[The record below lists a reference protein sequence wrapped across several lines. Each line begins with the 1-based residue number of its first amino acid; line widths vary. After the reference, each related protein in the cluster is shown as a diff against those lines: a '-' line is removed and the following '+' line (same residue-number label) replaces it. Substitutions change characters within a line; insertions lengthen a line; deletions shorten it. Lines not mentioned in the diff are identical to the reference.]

1 MLLYFVVRVIPVKSG
16 HGHFGQNQN
25 KKIISRLKIVYI
37 NNILF
42 IYTIFRTF
50 SLQKTNLT
58 EMTMTEFDRI
68 FVVVKKSAF
77 TLLIT
82 KIVVNVIYIYS
93 AIYSTVSCHFRTALL
108 NKLPPFLN
116 KQPKNVLSLQRQP
129 MKVLREPR
137 RRHLLRPRAVTI
149 DDRRRSSIKTQKVAL
164 SGSWQSIKLSF
175 TQLTQMGKLKNLKKL
190 EKLKPY
196 ALWLNL
202 QPKRLLALTSN
213 DRRE

>member
-1 MLLYFVVRVIPVKSG
+1 MTYAFPFMNRFYGKSGLLNMIIFSVSALLIDGKCVMLLYFVVRVIPVKSG

-93 AIYSTVSCHFRTALL
+93 AIYSTVSCHF
-108 NKLPPFLN
+108 
-116 KQPKNVLSLQRQP
+116 
-129 MKVLREPR
+129 
-137 RRHLLRPRAVTI
+137 
-149 DDRRRSSIKTQKVAL
+149 
-164 SGSWQSIKLSF
+164 
-175 TQLTQMGKLKNLKKL
+175 
-190 EKLKPY
+190 
-196 ALWLNL
+196 
-202 QPKRLLALTSN
+202 
-213 DRRE
+213 